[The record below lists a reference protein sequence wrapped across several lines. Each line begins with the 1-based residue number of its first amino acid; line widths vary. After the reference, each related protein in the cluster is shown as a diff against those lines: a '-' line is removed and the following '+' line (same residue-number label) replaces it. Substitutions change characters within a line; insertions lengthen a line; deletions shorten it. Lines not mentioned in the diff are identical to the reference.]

1 MPVPSPATAVFE
13 APLGSPR
20 RQRETIALE
29 HLQTHDSPMTGVV
42 PTLYTVRMSRRLS
55 NVLDALSDETL
66 DLAAKWMAF
75 RRIW

>member
-1 MPVPSPATAVFE
+1 
-13 APLGSPR
+13 
-20 RQRETIALE
+20 
-29 HLQTHDSPMTGVV
+29 MTGVV